1 MIFSILKTLLIF
13 ISSVMIMAVSVWYG
27 FSGMFA
33 PKNMD
38 EQLQPDAASEF
49 YDSKGSLIYTTLSE
63 ERRIPININYIPD
76 HTQKA
81 FIAIEDNR
89 FYDHLGVDFRGT
101 ARAVVSTL
109 SGREVQGGSTITQQL
124 AKNAFLT
131 QERTITRKI
140 KEAFLARE
148 LEKRYTKDEI
158 LEMYLNH
165 IYFGQGAYGVE
176 SAARYYFNKE
186 AKDLNIAE
194 SATLAAIPKSPNYFN
209 PFENPKASKERQEL
223 VIDQMVKYGFITEA
237 QGEAAKKEELK
248 LATTAK
254 KREDNP
260 NFYFIDMITQKVID
274 ELGAEALYKG
284 GLKVYTTLDSD
295 MQRAAIESLKHLPA
309 PVAPFMEEKDLEKLK
324 EDEHPVAYND
334 KNKLT
339 QPQVALVAIDPNT
352 GHVKAMLGGRGQ
364 DKFNR
369 ATLSV
374 RQPGS
379 SFKPFVYLTGMANGF
394 TPASIM
400 EDKEEE
406 FDKDWRPRNVTKKW
420 YGKVT
425 LRTAIAR
432 SMNIPTIRLARE
444 VGVRKVVETAQKMG
458 ISTLETEGK
467 YTDANLSMA
476 IGGLSHGV
484 SPLEMASAYGVF
496 ATNGILCKPF
506 ALLKIT
512 DANGQ
517 TLYENETV
525 AKRVMDPKPIYSTV
539 DMMKDVLIWGSGGG
553 MGIGRPAAGKT
564 GTTDNYVDAWF
575 VGFTPDLSTAVW
587 VGDDNNRTLDNMSG
601 SGTPLSIWHDFMIK
615 AHKDIPVSDFVNPG
629 VEIPPEPVILQDET
643 VNLEKEMTRLAEE
656 EKAKEKAREELNR
669 ERRKEISKEKE
680 REELRRAKEKEEREE
695 REREREKKKRKEEEK
710 KAKEKA
716 RKNKNKDKDDDE
728 DKPVVSNKPT
738 RRSMKDRIQDIAGQK
753 E

>member
-131 QERTITRKI
+131 QERTITRKV

-420 YGKVT
+420 YGKVS

-656 EKAKEKAREELNR
+656 EKAKEKAREELKR
-669 ERRKEISKEKE
+669 ERRKESSKEKE

>member
-1 MIFSILKTLLIF
+1 
-13 ISSVMIMAVSVWYG
+13 MAVSVWYG
-27 FSGMFA
+27 FSGLFS

-49 YDSKGSLIYTTLSE
+49 YDSKGDLIYTTLSE

-81 FIAIEDNR
+81 FISIEDNR
-89 FYDHLGVDFRGT
+89 FYEHMGVDFRGT

-131 QERTITRKI
+131 QERTITRKV
-140 KEAFLARE
+140 KEAFIARE

-165 IYFGQGAYGVE
+165 IYFGNGAYGVE
-176 SAARYYFNKE
+176 SAARYYFGKE
-186 AKDLNIAE
+186 ATELSIAE

-209 PFENPKASKERQEL
+209 PFENPKASKERKEL
-223 VIDQMVKYGFITEA
+223 VIDQMVKYGYITEA

-248 LATTAK
+248 LAKTTR

-284 GLKVYTTLDSD
+284 GLKIYTTLDSD
-295 MQRAAIESLKHLPA
+295 MQKAAIESLKHLPQA
-309 PVAPFMEEKDLEKLK
+309 TMEEKDLTKLR
-324 EDEHPVAYND
+324 DDQHPAAYND

-352 GHVKAMLGGRGQ
+352 GHVKALLGGRGQ

-406 FDKDWRPRNVTKKW
+406 FDKDWKPRNVTKKW
-420 YGKVT
+420 YGKVS

-432 SMNIPTIRLARE
+432 SMNIPTIKLARE
-444 VGVRKVVETAQKMG
+444 VGVHKVVETAQKMG
-458 ISTLETEGK
+458 ISTLVSEGK

-506 ALLKIT
+506 ALLQVT
-512 DANGQ
+512 DAQGKV
-517 TLYENETV
+517 LYQQDTV
-525 AKRVMDPKPIYSTV
+525 AKRVMDPKPIYTTV
-539 DMMKDVLIWGSGGG
+539 NMLEDVLIWGSGGG

-601 SGTPLSIWHDFMIK
+601 SGTPLSIWHDFMVN
-615 AHKDIPVSDFVNPG
+615 AHKNIPVSDFVNPG
-629 VEIPPEPVILQDET
+629 VEIPPEPVIIQDET
-643 VNLEKEMTRLAEE
+643 AEIEKEMLRLEAER
-656 EKAKEKAREELNR
+656 KAKEKELLEKEKKNDREERKSKRELER
-669 ERRKEISKEKE
+669 ERKKRERELEKE
-680 REELRRAKEKEEREE
+680 REKREKELKRQ
-695 REREREKKKRKEEEK
+695 REREKD
-710 KAKEKA
+710 
-716 RKNKNKDKDDDE
+716 KDKDDE
-728 DKPVVSNKPT
+728 DKPVVSNKPV
-738 RRSMKDRIQDIAGQK
+738 RRSMKERIQEILGQQSR
-753 E
+753 

>member
-1 MIFSILKTLLIF
+1 MIYSILKTLLIF

-27 FSGMFA
+27 FSGFFA

-63 ERRIPININYIPD
+63 ERRIPININYIPE

-89 FYDHLGVDFRGT
+89 FYEHMGVDFRGT

-131 QERTITRKI
+131 QERTITRKV

-248 LATTAK
+248 LASTAK

-274 ELGAEALYKG
+274 ELGADALYKG
-284 GLKVYTTLDSD
+284 GLKIYTTLDSD
-295 MQRAAIESLKHLPA
+295 MQKAAIESLKHLPA
-309 PVAPFMEEKDLEKLK
+309 AVMEEKDLGKLK
-324 EDEHPVAYND
+324 GNEHPVAYND

-394 TPASIM
+394 TPASII

-420 YGKVT
+420 YGKVS

-432 SMNIPTIRLARE
+432 SMNIPTIKLARE
-444 VGVRKVVETAQKMG
+444 VGVHKVVETAQKMG

-467 YTDANLSMA
+467 YSDANLSMA

-512 DANGQ
+512 DAQGQ
-517 TLYENETV
+517 VHYEKSTEP
-525 AKRVMDPKPIYSTV
+525 KRVMDPKPIYTTV

-601 SGTPLSIWHDFMIK
+601 SGTPLSIWHNFMVK

-656 EKAKEKAREELNR
+656 AAKKQALLEEEKNKEREERKSKRELERERKKHEKELEKEREKEK
-669 ERRKEISKEKE
+669 ERKEKE
-680 REELRRAKEKEEREE
+680 REKERKS
-695 REREREKKKRKEEEK
+695 KR
-710 KAKEKA
+710 
-716 RKNKNKDKDDDE
+716 NKNKDKDDDRNKE
-728 DKPVVSNKPT
+728 DDDKPVVSTKPV
-738 RRSMKDRIQDIAGQK
+738 RRSMKDRIQDISGQ
-753 E
+753 

>member
-131 QERTITRKI
+131 QERTITRKV

-669 ERRKEISKEKE
+669 ERRKESSKEKE

>member
-1 MIFSILKTLLIF
+1 MIYSILKTLLIF

-27 FSGMFA
+27 FSGLFA
-33 PKNMD
+33 PKDMD
-38 EQLQPDAASEF
+38 EHLQPDAASEF
-49 YDSKGSLIYTTLSE
+49 YDSKGELIYTTLSE
-63 ERRIPININYIPD
+63 ERRIPININYIPE
-76 HTQKA
+76 HTQQA
-81 FIAIEDNR
+81 FISIEDNR
-89 FYDHLGVDFRGT
+89 FYEHMGVDFRGT

-176 SAARYYFNKE
+176 SAARYYFGKE
-186 AKDLNIAE
+186 AKDLSIAE

-209 PFENPKASKERQEL
+209 PFENPQASKERKEL
-223 VIDQMVKYGFITEA
+223 VIDQMVKYGYITEE
-237 QGEAAKKEELK
+237 QGKKAKAEELK
-248 LATTAK
+248 LVTSRK
-254 KREDNP
+254 KTSNP

-295 MQRAAIESLKHLPA
+295 MQKAAIESLKHLPEA
-309 PVAPFMEEKDLEKLK
+309 PKVASNSSKP
-324 EDEHPVAYND
+324 PTAYTD

-406 FDKDWRPRNVTKKW
+406 FDKDWKPRNVTKKW
-420 YGKVT
+420 YGKVS
-425 LRTAIAR
+425 LRTALAR
-432 SMNIPTIRLARE
+432 SMNIPTIKLARE
-444 VGVRKVVETAQKMG
+444 VGVHKVVETAQKMG
-458 ISTLETEGK
+458 ISTLVNEGK

-506 ALLKIT
+506 ALLKVT
-512 DANGQ
+512 DAHSKV
-517 TLYENETV
+517 LYEQETV
-525 AKRVMDPKPIYSTV
+525 AKRVMDPKPVYTTV
-539 DMMKDVLIWGSGGG
+539 NMLEDVLIWGSGGG

-587 VGDDNNRTLDNMSG
+587 VGDDNNKTLDNMSG
-601 SGTPLSIWHDFMIK
+601 SGTPLSIWHDFMLN
-615 AHKDIPVSDFVNPG
+615 AHKNIPVSDFVNPG

-643 VNLEKEMTRLAEE
+643 AELEKEMAKKLEE
-656 EKAKEKAREELNR
+656 EKAKAKAREEL
-669 ERRKEISKEKE
+669 EKDKDKKDKKDKED
-680 REELRRAKEKEEREE
+680 RD
-695 REREREKKKRKEEEK
+695 KKKRK
-710 KAKEKA
+710 
-716 RKNKNKDKDDDE
+716 KDKDRDEEDE
-728 DKPVVSNKPT
+728 DKPIVSNKPV
-738 RRSMKDRIQDIAGQK
+738 RRSMKERIQEILGQK
-753 E
+753 AN

>member
-1 MIFSILKTLLIF
+1 MIYSILKTLLIF

-27 FSGMFA
+27 FSGLFA

-63 ERRIPININYIPD
+63 ERRIPININYIPE

-89 FYDHLGVDFRGT
+89 FYEHMGVDFRGT

-131 QERTITRKI
+131 QERTITRKV

-248 LATTAK
+248 LASTAK

-274 ELGAEALYKG
+274 ELGADALYKG
-284 GLKVYTTLDSD
+284 GLKIYTTLDSD
-295 MQRAAIESLKHLPA
+295 MQKAAIESLKHLPA
-309 PVAPFMEEKDLEKLK
+309 AVMEEKDLDKLK
-324 EDEHPVAYND
+324 GNEHPVAYND

-420 YGKVT
+420 YGKVS

-432 SMNIPTIRLARE
+432 SMNIPTIKLARE
-444 VGVRKVVETAQKMG
+444 VGVHKVVETAQKMG

-467 YTDANLSMA
+467 YSDANLSMA

-512 DANGQ
+512 DAQGQ
-517 TLYENETV
+517 VLYENSTEP
-525 AKRVMDPKPIYSTV
+525 KRVMDPKPIYTTV

-601 SGTPLSIWHDFMIK
+601 SGTPLSIWHDFMVK

-629 VEIPPEPVILQDET
+629 VEIPPEPIILQDET

-656 EKAKEKAREELNR
+656 AAKKQALLEEEKNKEREERKSKRELERERKKREKELEKEREKEK
-669 ERRKEISKEKE
+669 ERKEKE
-680 REELRRAKEKEEREE
+680 REKERKS
-695 REREREKKKRKEEEK
+695 KR
-710 KAKEKA
+710 
-716 RKNKNKDKDDDE
+716 NKNKDKDDDRNKE
-728 DKPVVSNKPT
+728 DDDKPVVSTKPV
-738 RRSMKDRIQDIAGQK
+738 RRSMKDRIQDISGQ
-753 E
+753 

>member
-89 FYDHLGVDFRGT
+89 FYEHLGVDFRGT

-186 AKDLNIAE
+186 AKELNIAE

-496 ATNGILCKPF
+496 ATNGILCKSF

-669 ERRKEISKEKE
+669 ERRKESSKEKE

-695 REREREKKKRKEEEK
+695 REREREKKKRKEDEK

>member
-131 QERTITRKI
+131 QERTITRKV

-420 YGKVT
+420 YGKVS

-669 ERRKEISKEKE
+669 ERRKESSKEKE

>member
-223 VIDQMVKYGFITEA
+223 VIDQMVKYGFITEV

-669 ERRKEISKEKE
+669 ERRKESSKEKE

>member
-1 MIFSILKTLLIF
+1 MIYSILKTLLIF

-27 FSGMFA
+27 FSGLFS

-38 EQLQPDAASEF
+38 EYLQPDAASEF
-49 YDSKGSLIYTTLSE
+49 YDNKGELIYTTLSE

-81 FIAIEDNR
+81 FISIEDNR
-89 FYDHLGVDFRGT
+89 FYEHMGVDFRGT

-140 KEAFLARE
+140 KEAFIARE

-165 IYFGQGAYGVE
+165 IYFGHGAYGVE
-176 SAARYYFNKE
+176 SAARYYFGKE
-186 AKDLNIAE
+186 ASQLSIAE

-209 PFENPKASKERQEL
+209 PFENPEASKERKEL
-223 VIDQMVKYGFITEA
+223 VIDQMIKYGYITEA

-248 LATTAK
+248 LVTSRK
-254 KREDNP
+254 KTNNP
-260 NFYFIDMITQKVID
+260 NFYFIDMITQKVIS

-284 GLKVYTTLDSD
+284 GLKVYTTLDSE
-295 MQRAAIESLKHLPA
+295 MQKAAIESLKHLPQA
-309 PVAPFMEEKDLEKLK
+309 TMEEKDLEKLK
-324 EDEHPVAYND
+324 ENQHPVAYND

-352 GHVKAMLGGRGQ
+352 GYVKAMLGGRGQ

-379 SFKPFVYLTGMANGF
+379 SFKPFVYVTGMANGF
-394 TPASIM
+394 TPASIL

-406 FDKDWRPRNVTKKW
+406 FEKDWKPRNVTKKW
-420 YGKVT
+420 YGKVS
-425 LRTAIAR
+425 LRTALAR
-432 SMNIPTIRLARE
+432 SMNIPTIKLARE
-444 VGVRKVVETAQKMG
+444 VGVHKVVETAQKMG
-458 ISTLETEGK
+458 ISTLVNEGK
-467 YTDANLSMA
+467 YSDANLSMA

-506 ALLKIT
+506 ALLKVT
-512 DANGQ
+512 DAHGQ
-517 TLYENETV
+517 VLYEQETV
-525 AKRVMDPKPIYSTV
+525 AKRVMDPKPVYTTV
-539 DMMKDVLIWGSGGG
+539 NMLEDVLIWGSGGG

-601 SGTPLSIWHDFMIK
+601 SGTPLSIWHDFMVN
-615 AHKDIPVSDFVNPG
+615 AHKNIPVSDFVNPG
-629 VEIPPEPVILQDET
+629 VEIPPEPVIIQDET
-643 VNLEKEMTRLAEE
+643 AELEKEMARLEAER
-656 EKAKEKAREELNR
+656 KAKEK
-669 ERRKEISKEKE
+669 ERLEKEK
-680 REELRRAKEKEEREE
+680 KEVREE
-695 REREREKKKRKEEEK
+695 RKSKRELERERKKREREVRKARERQEELEREREKEHEKERER
-710 KAKEKA
+710 AKD
-716 RKNKNKDKDDDE
+716 RDKDEE
-728 DKPVVSNKPT
+728 DKPVVSNKPV
-738 RRSMKDRIQDIAGQK
+738 RRSMKDRIQDILGQRAQ
-753 E
+753 

>member
-131 QERTITRKI
+131 QERTITRKV

-223 VIDQMVKYGFITEA
+223 VIDQMVKYGFITVA

-656 EKAKEKAREELNR
+656 EKAKEKAREELKR

>member
-656 EKAKEKAREELNR
+656 EKAKEKAREELKR
-669 ERRKEISKEKE
+669 ERIKESSKEKE

>member
-223 VIDQMVKYGFITEA
+223 VIDQMVKYGFITEV

-656 EKAKEKAREELNR
+656 EKAKEKAREELTR

-710 KAKEKA
+710 KAKEKS

-738 RRSMKDRIQDIAGQK
+738 RRSMKDRIQDITGQK

>member
-131 QERTITRKI
+131 QERTITRKV

-223 VIDQMVKYGFITEA
+223 VIDQMVKYGFITET

-420 YGKVT
+420 YGKVS

-669 ERRKEISKEKE
+669 ERRKESSKEKE

-716 RKNKNKDKDDDE
+716 RKNKDKDDDE

>member
-420 YGKVT
+420 YGKVS

-656 EKAKEKAREELNR
+656 EKAKEKAREELKR
-669 ERRKEISKEKE
+669 ERIKESSKEKE

-716 RKNKNKDKDDDE
+716 RKNKDKDDDE

>member
-1 MIFSILKTLLIF
+1 
-13 ISSVMIMAVSVWYG
+13 
-27 FSGMFA
+27 
-33 PKNMD
+33 NMD

-89 FYDHLGVDFRGT
+89 FYEHLGVDFRGT

-131 QERTITRKI
+131 QERTITRKV

-309 PVAPFMEEKDLEKLK
+309 PVMEEKDLGKLK

-420 YGKVT
+420 YGKVS

-444 VGVRKVVETAQKMG
+444 VGVHKVVETAQKMG

-467 YTDANLSMA
+467 YSDANLSMA

-512 DANGQ
+512 DAQGQ
-517 TLYENETV
+517 VLYENSTEP
-525 AKRVMDPKPIYSTV
+525 KRVMDPKPIYTTV

-601 SGTPLSIWHDFMIK
+601 SGTPLSIWHDFMVK

-656 EKAKEKAREELNR
+656 AAK
-669 ERRKEISKEKE
+669 
-680 REELRRAKEKEEREE
+680 
-695 REREREKKKRKEEEK
+695 
-710 KAKEKA
+710 
-716 RKNKNKDKDDDE
+716 
-728 DKPVVSNKPT
+728 
-738 RRSMKDRIQDIAGQK
+738 
-753 E
+753 

>member
-223 VIDQMVKYGFITEA
+223 VIDQMVKYGFITEV

-420 YGKVT
+420 YGKVS

-669 ERRKEISKEKE
+669 ERRKESSKEKE

>member
-131 QERTITRKI
+131 QERTITRKV

-295 MQRAAIESLKHLPA
+295 MQRAAIESLKLLPA

-656 EKAKEKAREELNR
+656 EKAKEKAREELKR

>member
-1 MIFSILKTLLIF
+1 MFSILKTLLIF

-131 QERTITRKI
+131 QERTITRKV

-656 EKAKEKAREELNR
+656 EKAKEKAREELKK
-669 ERRKEISKEKE
+669 ERRKESSKEKE

>member
-1 MIFSILKTLLIF
+1 MIYSILKTLLIF

-27 FSGMFA
+27 FSGFFA

-38 EQLQPDAASEF
+38 EHLQPDAASEF
-49 YDSKGSLIYTTLSE
+49 YDSKGELIYTTLSE
-63 ERRIPININYIPD
+63 ERRIPININYIPE
-76 HTQKA
+76 HTQQA
-81 FIAIEDNR
+81 FISIEDNR
-89 FYDHLGVDFRGT
+89 FYEHMGVDFRGT

-176 SAARYYFNKE
+176 SAARYYFGKE
-186 AKDLNIAE
+186 AKDLSVAE

-223 VIDQMVKYGFITEA
+223 VIDQMVKYGYITEE
-237 QGEAAKKEELK
+237 QGKKAKAEELK
-248 LATTAK
+248 LATTRK
-254 KREDNP
+254 KKTSNP

-295 MQRAAIESLKHLPA
+295 MQKAAIESLKHLP
-309 PVAPFMEEKDLEKLK
+309 VAVKEESKLGK
-324 EDEHPVAYND
+324 DEHPVAYTD

-352 GHVKAMLGGRGQ
+352 GHVKAMLGGRGE

-406 FDKDWRPRNVTKKW
+406 FDKDWKPRNVTKKW

-432 SMNIPTIRLARE
+432 SMNIPTIKLARE
-444 VGVRKVVETAQKMG
+444 VGVHKVVETAQKMG
-458 ISTLETEGK
+458 ISTLVNEGK

-506 ALLKIT
+506 ALLKVT
-512 DANGQ
+512 DAHGKV
-517 TLYENETV
+517 LYEQETV
-525 AKRVMDPKPIYSTV
+525 AKRVMDPKPVYTTV
-539 DMMKDVLIWGSGGG
+539 NMLEDVLIWGSGGG

-601 SGTPLSIWHDFMIK
+601 SGTPLSIWHDFMLN
-615 AHKDIPVSDFVNPG
+615 AHKNIPVSDFVNPG

-643 VNLEKEMTRLAEE
+643 AELEKEMAKKLEE
-656 EKAKEKAREELNR
+656 EKAKAKAREEL
-669 ERRKEISKEKE
+669 EKA
-680 REELRRAKEKEEREE
+680 EEKKDKKDKKDRD
-695 REREREKKKRKEEEK
+695 KKKR
-710 KAKEKA
+710 
-716 RKNKNKDKDDDE
+716 RKDRDDDKDKEDDE
-728 DKPVVSNKPT
+728 DKPIVSNKPV
-738 RRSMKDRIQDIAGQK
+738 RRSMKERIQEILGQRAN
-753 E
+753 

>member
-1 MIFSILKTLLIF
+1 MIYSILKTLLIF

-27 FSGMFA
+27 FSGLFS

-38 EQLQPDAASEF
+38 EHLQPDAASEF
-49 YDSKGSLIYTTLSE
+49 YDSKGELIYTTLSE

-81 FIAIEDNR
+81 FISIEDNR
-89 FYDHLGVDFRGT
+89 FYEHMGVDFRGT
-101 ARAVVSTL
+101 ARAVISTL

-140 KEAFLARE
+140 KEAFIARE

-176 SAARYYFNKE
+176 SAARYYFGKE
-186 AKDLNIAE
+186 AKELNIAE

-223 VIDQMVKYGFITEA
+223 VIDQMVKYGYITEA
-237 QGEAAKKEELK
+237 QGDAAKKEELK
-248 LATTAK
+248 LVTSRK
-254 KREDNP
+254 KTSNP

-295 MQRAAIESLKHLPA
+295 MQKAAIESMKHLPEV
-309 PVAPFMEEKDLEKLK
+309 PQVATNP
-324 EDEHPVAYND
+324 PTAYND

-339 QPQVALVAIDPNT
+339 QPQIALVAIDPNT

-394 TPASIM
+394 TPASII

-406 FDKDWRPRNVTKKW
+406 FDKDWKPRNVTKKW
-420 YGKVT
+420 YGKVS
-425 LRTAIAR
+425 LRTALAR
-432 SMNIPTIRLARE
+432 SMNIPTIKLARE
-444 VGVRKVVETAQKMG
+444 VGVHKVVETAQKMG
-458 ISTLETEGK
+458 ISTLVNEGK

-506 ALLKIT
+506 ALLKVT
-512 DANGQ
+512 DAHGKV
-517 TLYENETV
+517 LYEQDTV
-525 AKRVMDPKPIYSTV
+525 AKRVMDPKPVYTTV
-539 DMMKDVLIWGSGGG
+539 NMLEDVLIWGSGGG

-587 VGDDNNRTLDNMSG
+587 VGDDNNTTLANMSG
-601 SGTPLSIWHDFMIK
+601 SETPLSIWHDFMVN

-629 VEIPPEPVILQDET
+629 VEIPPEPVIIQDET
-643 VNLEKEMTRLAEE
+643 AEIEKEMLRLEAER
-656 EKAKEKAREELNR
+656 KAKEKERLERDKSKEREDRKSKKDR
-669 ERRKEISKEKE
+669 EKERKKKEKE
-680 REELRRAKEKEEREE
+680 RD
-695 REREREKKKRKEEEK
+695 
-710 KAKEKA
+710 
-716 RKNKNKDKDDDE
+716 KNKDKDNDE
-728 DKPVVSNKPT
+728 DKPIVSNKPV
-738 RRSMKDRIQDIAGQK
+738 RRSMKERIQDILGQK
-753 E
+753 AQ

>member
-1 MIFSILKTLLIF
+1 MIYSILKTLLIF

-27 FSGMFA
+27 FSGFFA

-63 ERRIPININYIPD
+63 ERRIPININYIPE

-89 FYDHLGVDFRGT
+89 FYEHMGVDFRGT

-131 QERTITRKI
+131 QERTITRKV

-248 LATTAK
+248 LASTAK

-274 ELGAEALYKG
+274 ELGADALYKG
-284 GLKVYTTLDSD
+284 GLKIYTTLDSD
-295 MQRAAIESLKHLPA
+295 MQKAAIESLKHLPA
-309 PVAPFMEEKDLEKLK
+309 AVMEEKDLDKLK
-324 EDEHPVAYND
+324 GNEHPVAYND

-420 YGKVT
+420 YGKVS

-432 SMNIPTIRLARE
+432 SMNIPTIKLARE
-444 VGVRKVVETAQKMG
+444 VGVHKVVETAQKMG

-467 YTDANLSMA
+467 YSDANLSMA

-512 DANGQ
+512 DAQGQ
-517 TLYENETV
+517 VLYENSTEP
-525 AKRVMDPKPIYSTV
+525 KRVMDPKPIYTTV

-601 SGTPLSIWHDFMIK
+601 SGTPLSIWHDFMVK

-629 VEIPPEPVILQDET
+629 VEIPPEPIILQDET

-656 EKAKEKAREELNR
+656 AAKKQALLEEEKNKEREERKSKRELERERKKREKELEKEREKEK
-669 ERRKEISKEKE
+669 ERKEKE
-680 REELRRAKEKEEREE
+680 REKERKS
-695 REREREKKKRKEEEK
+695 KR
-710 KAKEKA
+710 
-716 RKNKNKDKDDDE
+716 NKNKDKDDDRNKE
-728 DKPVVSNKPT
+728 DDDKPVVSTKPV
-738 RRSMKDRIQDIAGQK
+738 RRSMKDRIQDISGQ
-753 E
+753 

>member
-1 MIFSILKTLLIF
+1 MIYSILKTLLIF

-27 FSGMFA
+27 FSGLFA
-33 PKNMD
+33 PKDMD
-38 EQLQPDAASEF
+38 EHLQPDAASEF
-49 YDSKGSLIYTTLSE
+49 YDSKGELIYTTLSE
-63 ERRIPININYIPD
+63 ERRIPININYIPE
-76 HTQKA
+76 HTQQA
-81 FIAIEDNR
+81 FISIEDNR
-89 FYDHLGVDFRGT
+89 FYEHMGVDFRGT

-176 SAARYYFNKE
+176 SAARYYFGKE
-186 AKDLNIAE
+186 AKDLSIAE

-209 PFENPKASKERQEL
+209 PFENPQASKERKEL
-223 VIDQMVKYGFITEA
+223 VIDQMVKYGYITEE
-237 QGEAAKKEELK
+237 QGKKAKAEELK
-248 LATTAK
+248 LVTSRK
-254 KREDNP
+254 KTSNP

-295 MQRAAIESLKHLPA
+295 MQKAAIESLKHLPEA
-309 PVAPFMEEKDLEKLK
+309 PKVASNSSKP
-324 EDEHPVAYND
+324 PTAYTD

-406 FDKDWRPRNVTKKW
+406 FDKDWKPRNVTKKW
-420 YGKVT
+420 YGKVS
-425 LRTAIAR
+425 LRTALAR
-432 SMNIPTIRLARE
+432 SMNIPTIKLARE
-444 VGVRKVVETAQKMG
+444 VGVHKVVETAQKMG
-458 ISTLETEGK
+458 ISTLVNEGK

-506 ALLKIT
+506 ALLKVT
-512 DANGQ
+512 DAHGKV
-517 TLYENETV
+517 LYEQETV
-525 AKRVMDPKPIYSTV
+525 AKRVMDPKPVYTTV
-539 DMMKDVLIWGSGGG
+539 NMLEDVLIWGSGGG

-601 SGTPLSIWHDFMIK
+601 SGTPLSIWHDFMLN
-615 AHKDIPVSDFVNPG
+615 AHKNIPVSDFVNPG

-643 VNLEKEMTRLAEE
+643 AELEKEMAKKLEE
-656 EKAKEKAREELNR
+656 EKAKAKAREEL
-669 ERRKEISKEKE
+669 EKDKDKKDKKDKKD
-680 REELRRAKEKEEREE
+680 RD
-695 REREREKKKRKEEEK
+695 KKKRK
-710 KAKEKA
+710 
-716 RKNKNKDKDDDE
+716 KDKDRDEEDE
-728 DKPVVSNKPT
+728 DKPIVSNKPV
-738 RRSMKDRIQDIAGQK
+738 RRSMKERIQEILGQK
-753 E
+753 NN

>member
-1 MIFSILKTLLIF
+1 MIYSILKTVLIF
-13 ISSVMIMAVSVWYG
+13 ISSVMIMAISVWYG
-27 FSGMFA
+27 FSGLFS

-38 EQLQPDAASEF
+38 EYLQPDAASEF
-49 YDSKGSLIYTTLSE
+49 YDDKGDLIYTTLSE

-81 FIAIEDNR
+81 FISIEDNR
-89 FYDHLGVDFRGT
+89 FYEHMGVDFRGT

-131 QERTITRKI
+131 QERTITRKV
-140 KEAFLARE
+140 KEAFIARE

-176 SAARYYFNKE
+176 SAARYYFGKE

-223 VIDQMVKYGFITEA
+223 VIDQMVKYGYITEA
-237 QGEAAKKEELK
+237 QGKAAKAEKLK
-248 LATTAK
+248 LATTTK

-295 MQRAAIESLKHLPA
+295 MQKAAIESLKHLPQA
-309 PVAPFMEEKDLEKLK
+309 TMDEKDLSKLK
-324 EDEHPVAYND
+324 ENQHPTAYND

-406 FDKDWRPRNVTKKW
+406 FDKDWKPRNVTKKW
-420 YGKVT
+420 YGKVS

-432 SMNIPTIRLARE
+432 SMNIPTIKLARE
-444 VGVRKVVETAQKMG
+444 VGVHKVVETAQKMG
-458 ISTLETEGK
+458 ISTLVSEGK

-512 DANGQ
+512 DAQGKI
-517 TLYENETV
+517 LYEQETV
-525 AKRVMDPKPIYSTV
+525 AKRVMDPKPIYTTV
-539 DMMKDVLIWGSGGG
+539 NMLEDVLIWGSGGG

-601 SGTPLSIWHDFMIK
+601 SGMPLSIWHDFMVK

-629 VEIPPEPVILQDET
+629 VEIPPEPVILQDSTTE
-643 VNLEKEMTRLAEE
+643 LEKEMKLLEE
-656 EKAKEKAREELNR
+656 EKAKKKALDELKKAETKKESKSKKELER
-669 ERRKEISKEKE
+669 ERRKRQKELKKQRE
-680 REELRRAKEKEEREE
+680 RQEELE
-695 REREREKKKRKEEEK
+695 RERQEELERERK
-710 KAKEKA
+710 
-716 RKNKNKDKDDDE
+716 KNKNKDNDEE
-728 DKPVVSNKPT
+728 DKPVVSNKPV
-738 RRSMKDRIQDIAGQK
+738 RRSMKDRIQDIIGSKDQ
-753 E
+753 

>member
-186 AKDLNIAE
+186 AKELNIAE

>member
-1 MIFSILKTLLIF
+1 MIYSILKTLLIF

-27 FSGMFA
+27 FSGFFA

-63 ERRIPININYIPD
+63 ERRIPININYIPE

-89 FYDHLGVDFRGT
+89 FYEHMGVDFRGT

-131 QERTITRKI
+131 QERTITRKV

-248 LATTAK
+248 LASTAK

-274 ELGAEALYKG
+274 ELGADALYKG
-284 GLKVYTTLDSD
+284 GLKIYTTLDSD
-295 MQRAAIESLKHLPA
+295 MQKAAIESLKHLPA
-309 PVAPFMEEKDLEKLK
+309 AVMEEKDLGKLK
-324 EDEHPVAYND
+324 GNEHPVAYND

-420 YGKVT
+420 YGKVS

-432 SMNIPTIRLARE
+432 SMNIPTIKLARE
-444 VGVRKVVETAQKMG
+444 VGVHKVVETAQKMG

-467 YTDANLSMA
+467 YSDANLSMA

-512 DANGQ
+512 DAQGQ
-517 TLYENETV
+517 VLYENSTEP
-525 AKRVMDPKPIYSTV
+525 KRVMDPKPIYTTV

-601 SGTPLSIWHDFMIK
+601 SGTPLSIWHDFMVK

-629 VEIPPEPVILQDET
+629 VEIPPEPIILQDET

-656 EKAKEKAREELNR
+656 AAKKQALLEEEKNKEREERKSKRELERERKKREKELEKEREKEK
-669 ERRKEISKEKE
+669 ERKEKE
-680 REELRRAKEKEEREE
+680 REKERKS
-695 REREREKKKRKEEEK
+695 KR
-710 KAKEKA
+710 
-716 RKNKNKDKDDDE
+716 NKNKDKDDDRNKE
-728 DKPVVSNKPT
+728 DDDKPVVSTKPV
-738 RRSMKDRIQDIAGQK
+738 RRSMKDRIQDISGQ
-753 E
+753 

>member
-131 QERTITRKI
+131 QERTITRKV

>member
-1 MIFSILKTLLIF
+1 MIYSILKTLLIF

-27 FSGMFA
+27 FSGLFS

-49 YDSKGSLIYTTLSE
+49 YDSKGDLIYTTLSE

-81 FIAIEDNR
+81 FISIEDNR
-89 FYDHLGVDFRGT
+89 FYEHMGVDFRGT

-131 QERTITRKI
+131 QERTIARKI
-140 KEAFLARE
+140 KEAFIARE

-165 IYFGQGAYGVE
+165 IYFGNGAYGVE
-176 SAARYYFNKE
+176 SAARYYFGKE
-186 AKDLNIAE
+186 ATELSIAE

-209 PFENPKASKERQEL
+209 PFENPKASKERKEL
-223 VIDQMVKYGFITEA
+223 VIDQMVKYGYITEA

-248 LATTAK
+248 LAKTTR

-284 GLKVYTTLDSD
+284 GLKIYTTLDSD
-295 MQRAAIESLKHLPA
+295 MQKAAIESLKHLPQA
-309 PVAPFMEEKDLEKLK
+309 TMEEKDLTKLR
-324 EDEHPVAYND
+324 DDQHPAAYND

-352 GHVKAMLGGRGQ
+352 GHVKALLGGRGQ

-406 FDKDWRPRNVTKKW
+406 FDKDWKPRNVTKKW
-420 YGKVT
+420 YGKVS

-432 SMNIPTIRLARE
+432 SMNIPTIKLARE
-444 VGVRKVVETAQKMG
+444 VGVHKVVETAQKMG
-458 ISTLETEGK
+458 ISTLVSEGK

-506 ALLKIT
+506 ALLQVT
-512 DANGQ
+512 DAQGKV
-517 TLYENETV
+517 LYQQDTV
-525 AKRVMDPKPIYSTV
+525 AKRVMDPKPIYTTV
-539 DMMKDVLIWGSGGG
+539 NMLEDVLIWGSGGG

-575 VGFTPDLSTAVW
+575 VGFTPDISTAVW

-601 SGTPLSIWHDFMIK
+601 SGTPLSIWHDFMVN
-615 AHKDIPVSDFVNPG
+615 AHKNIPVSDFVNPG
-629 VEIPPEPVILQDET
+629 VEIPPEPVIIQDET
-643 VNLEKEMTRLAEE
+643 AEIEKEMLRLEAER
-656 EKAKEKAREELNR
+656 KAKEKELLEKEKKDDREERKSKRELER
-669 ERRKEISKEKE
+669 ERKKRERELEKE
-680 REELRRAKEKEEREE
+680 REKREKELKRQ
-695 REREREKKKRKEEEK
+695 REREKD
-710 KAKEKA
+710 
-716 RKNKNKDKDDDE
+716 KDKDDE
-728 DKPVVSNKPT
+728 DKPVVSNKPV
-738 RRSMKDRIQDIAGQK
+738 RRSMKERIQEILGQQSR
-753 E
+753 

>member
-656 EKAKEKAREELNR
+656 EKAKEKAREELKR

>member
-1 MIFSILKTLLIF
+1 MIENENDESNKKTSQIRKMSGETQEISTIGATRFRTDLKRGLTDEQVNALTDYYAKNLDPSESFASAAIMGTAF
-13 ISSVMIMAVSVWYG
+13 GTIMANPRTLVHPWNSLTSFGDVKE
-27 FSGMFA
+27 MFKGVKENGSA
-33 PKNMD
+33 MNKLWKENNVVM
-38 EQLQPDAASEF
+38 EEAYSQMQRAKAR
-49 YDSKGSLIYTTLSE
+49 SKWKIG
-63 ERRIPININYIPD
+63 
-76 HTQKA
+76 A
-81 FIAIEDNR
+81 FR
-89 FYDHLGVDFRGT
+89 
-101 ARAVVSTL
+101 
-109 SGREVQGGSTITQQL
+109 
-124 AKNAFLT
+124 
-131 QERTITRKI
+131 
-140 KEAFLARE
+140 
-148 LEKRYTKDEI
+148 KRYTKDEI

-309 PVAPFMEEKDLEKLK
+309 PVMEEKDLGKLK

-406 FDKDWRPRNVTKKW
+406 FEKDWKPKNVTKK
-420 YGKVT
+420 
-425 LRTAIAR
+425 
-432 SMNIPTIRLARE
+432 
-444 VGVRKVVETAQKMG
+444 
-458 ISTLETEGK
+458 
-467 YTDANLSMA
+467 
-476 IGGLSHGV
+476 
-484 SPLEMASAYGVF
+484 
-496 ATNGILCKPF
+496 
-506 ALLKIT
+506 
-512 DANGQ
+512 
-517 TLYENETV
+517 
-525 AKRVMDPKPIYSTV
+525 
-539 DMMKDVLIWGSGGG
+539 
-553 MGIGRPAAGKT
+553 
-564 GTTDNYVDAWF
+564 
-575 VGFTPDLSTAVW
+575 
-587 VGDDNNRTLDNMSG
+587 
-601 SGTPLSIWHDFMIK
+601 
-615 AHKDIPVSDFVNPG
+615 
-629 VEIPPEPVILQDET
+629 
-643 VNLEKEMTRLAEE
+643 LEKG
-656 EKAKEKAREELNR
+656 EK
-669 ERRKEISKEKE
+669 
-680 REELRRAKEKEEREE
+680 
-695 REREREKKKRKEEEK
+695 
-710 KAKEKA
+710 
-716 RKNKNKDKDDDE
+716 
-728 DKPVVSNKPT
+728 
-738 RRSMKDRIQDIAGQK
+738 
-753 E
+753 

>member
-131 QERTITRKI
+131 QERTITRKV

-656 EKAKEKAREELNR
+656 EKAKEKAREELKR

>member
-1 MIFSILKTLLIF
+1 MIYSILKTLLIF

-27 FSGMFA
+27 FSGLFS

-38 EQLQPDAASEF
+38 EYLQPDAASEF
-49 YDSKGSLIYTTLSE
+49 YDDKGELIYTTLSE

-81 FIAIEDNR
+81 FISIEDNR
-89 FYDHLGVDFRGT
+89 FYEHMGVDFRGT

-131 QERTITRKI
+131 QERTITRKV
-140 KEAFLARE
+140 KEAFIARE

-176 SAARYYFNKE
+176 SAARYYFGKE

-209 PFENPKASKERQEL
+209 PFANPEASKERKEL
-223 VIDQMVKYGFITEA
+223 VIDQMVRYGYITEE

-248 LATTAK
+248 LVTSRK
-254 KREDNP
+254 KSDNP

-284 GLKVYTTLDSD
+284 GLKIYTTLDSE
-295 MQRAAIESLKHLPA
+295 MQKAAIESLKHLPQA
-309 PVAPFMEEKDLEKLK
+309 TMNEEDLAKLK
-324 EDEHPVAYND
+324 EDQHPAAYND

-352 GHVKAMLGGRGQ
+352 GHVKALLGGRGQ

-406 FDKDWRPRNVTKKW
+406 FDKDWKPRNVTKKW
-420 YGKVT
+420 YGKVS

-432 SMNIPTIRLARE
+432 SMNIPTIKLARE

-458 ISTLETEGK
+458 ISTLVTEGK

-512 DANGQ
+512 DAHGKI
-517 TLYENETV
+517 LYEQETV
-525 AKRVMDPKPIYSTV
+525 AKRVMDPKPIYTTV
-539 DMMKDVLIWGSGGG
+539 NMLEDVLIWGSGGG

-601 SGTPLSIWHDFMIK
+601 SGTPLSIWHDFMVN
-615 AHKDIPVSDFVNPG
+615 AHKNIPVSDFVNPG
-629 VEIPPEPVILQDET
+629 VEIPPEPVIIQDET
-643 VNLEKEMTRLAEE
+643 AEIEKEMLRLEAER
-656 EKAKEKAREELNR
+656 KAKEK
-669 ERRKEISKEKE
+669 ERLEKEK
-680 REELRRAKEKEEREE
+680 KDDREE
-695 REREREKKKRKEEEK
+695 RKSERELERERKKREREIRKARERQEELEREREKEREKERER
-710 KAKEKA
+710 AKDE
-716 RKNKNKDKDDDE
+716 DE
-728 DKPVVSNKPT
+728 DKPVVSNKPV
-738 RRSMKDRIQDIAGQK
+738 RRSMKERIQEILGQQSR
-753 E
+753 